1 MMVKIL
7 NNKPFLLV
15 LLLAVSYA
23 SYGIPGC
30 GSSGGGGGS
39 KRVTI
44 NGLVEDVIGGS
55 VEDIRVTVFENNNR
69 KDRDTTNSAGEFKLK
84 FKLGD
89 EAVLVTIE
97 FELPEITLSRIITVT
112 RDSEVD
118 LDLVIDTFAPSL
130 TITGWTV
137 EQKRLNLSR
146 FDELIFNET
155 EAIFRIDGNGR
166 KCIQA
171 NGESRIEIT
180 AESISLIDCSEGISA
195 ESFGLVILEALFD
208 INLIAKNDG
217 IKAKDN
223 TVVRLSMSN
232 NPIDN
237 NIFITSTKE
246 NGIRASGAANVTVDP
261 QNLCT
266 ISGAKNAINQSGT
279 SVVDPDGCT
288 LVVP

>member
-1 MMVKIL
+1 MKKFL
-7 NNKPFLLV
+7 QYKHFLLI

-23 SYGIPGC
+23 SYGITGC
-30 GSSGGGGGS
+30 GSSGGGSGS
-39 KRVTI
+39 KKVTI
-44 NGLVEDVIGGS
+44 NGIIEDVVGGS
-55 VEDIRVTVFENNNR
+55 VDDIRVTVFENNNR
-69 KDRDTTNSAGEFKLK
+69 KDRDTTNAAGEFKLK
-84 FKLGD
+84 FKPNN
-89 EAVLVTIE
+89 EASSIKIE
-97 FELPEITLSRIITVT
+97 FELPTVTLSRFITVT
-112 RDSEVD
+112 RGSDVD
-118 LDLVIDTFAPSL
+118 LDVVLDPVMQTL

-137 EQKRLNLSR
+137 DQKRLNLSR

-155 EAIFRIDGNGR
+155 EATFRIDGNSR

-171 NGESRIEIT
+171 SGESRIEIT

-195 ESFGLVILEALFD
+195 DSFGLVILEALFD
-208 INLIAKNDG
+208 INVIANKDG

-223 TVVRLSMSN
+223 TSVTLAMTN
-232 NPIDN
+232 NAEDN

-246 NGIRASGAANVTVDP
+246 NGIRASGAANVLIDP

-279 SVVDPDGCT
+279 STVDPDGCT